1 MNGFD
6 IVLLGTHNRHIWPK
20 MEGWDEDE
28 MREVTLLAR
37 FGHNLVIIWFA
48 TFLSGIE
55 RYRFDSVFNHP
66 GAVSVE
72 LTNDCRTQNSA
83 DFPESCEVC
92 KISIM
97 SDLHIFPKI

>member
-1 MNGFD
+1 
-6 IVLLGTHNRHIWPK
+6 
-20 MEGWDEDE
+20 

-72 LTNDCRTQNSA
+72 LTNDYRTQNSA